1 MNKEIYIRKNNLGL
15 TEIISVASNNVIKR
29 CKSST
34 AVAQYIVDNGLTL
47 IKRGI

>member
-15 TEIISVASNNVIKR
+15 TEIISVASNKVIKR

-34 AVAQYIVDNGLTL
+34 AVAQYIVDEGLVL
-47 IKRGI
+47 IKKGE

>member
-1 MNKEIYIRKNNLGL
+1 MNKEIYTLKNNLGL
-15 TEIISVASNNVIKR
+15 TEIISVASNKVLKR

-47 IKRGI
+47 IKRGV